1 MDENRTV
8 PQEPRSEELLR
19 DRLLLY
25 VRALRVPPREGLKL
39 ILKTMDELLPSG
51 TRGTLPTPAEDCGE
65 DSGTKTGTKI
75 DMKIDMETAMET
87 LRTLCAERDL
97 LPDADALPCPVPP
110 YNRGSMPPAKISMT
124 RGGFSLRNLFL
135 KGLFLRGLIGRL
147 RRAKEGQT
155 R

>member
-1 MDENRTV
+1 MDENRPT
-8 PQEPRSEELLR
+8 PQDPRPGELLQ

-25 VRALRVPPREGLKL
+25 IRALRVPPREGLEL
-39 ILKTMDELLPSG
+39 VLKALDGLCPPG
-51 TRGTLPTPAEDCGE
+51 TRRTLPAPAEDCGE

-87 LRTLCAERDL
+87 LRALCAERGFV
-97 LPDADALPCPVPP
+97 PDADALPCPVPP

-124 RGGFSLRNLFL
+124 RGGFSLR
-135 KGLFLRGLIGRL
+135 GLVGRL
-147 RRAKEGQT
+147 RRPREERT